1 MKINRNKNKRMR
13 SNRKNKKLKNLKNRR
28 QIKGDSTK
36 KELVLYLMNYL
47 EILNLELSSQKKIS
61 KVHKGKNKIDTQK
74 KYNF

>member
-28 QIKGDSTK
+28 QIKGDSMK

-47 EILNLELSSQKKIS
+47 ETLNLELSSQKKTL
-61 KVHKGKNKIDTQK
+61 KVPKDKNKIDTQK